1 MPAIIL
7 NGTSSS
13 GKTSIVKAIQKVSS
27 FPFLHASVDAFTDMF
42 DLDAITEDELWW
54 ECHNA
59 GVSLFHRAL
68 PTLVSTRFPVVIDH
82 VFVESAWHQE
92 CYEQLRGHRV
102 FSVGVHCPLEKL
114 REREKQRGDR
124 AIGLAERQFPQV
136 HVHGPYDLEVDTS
149 AASPEECAERIL
161 AAFNARE

>member
-13 GKTSIVKAIQKVSS
+13 GKTSIVKAIQKVSAL
-27 FPFLHASVDAFTDMF
+27 PFLHASVDAFTDMF
-42 DLDAITEDELWW
+42 DLDAITEDEVWW
-54 ECHNA
+54 ECHNT

-68 PTLVSTRFPVVIDH
+68 PMLLSTRFPVVIDH

-92 CYEQLRGHRV
+92 CHEQLQGHRV
-102 FSVGVHCPLEKL
+102 LSVGVHCPLEIL
-114 REREKQRGDR
+114 RVREKQRGDR
-124 AIGLAERQFPQV
+124 AVGLSERQFPQV

-149 AASPEECAERIL
+149 MASPEECAKRIL
-161 AAFNARE
+161 TAFNVKG